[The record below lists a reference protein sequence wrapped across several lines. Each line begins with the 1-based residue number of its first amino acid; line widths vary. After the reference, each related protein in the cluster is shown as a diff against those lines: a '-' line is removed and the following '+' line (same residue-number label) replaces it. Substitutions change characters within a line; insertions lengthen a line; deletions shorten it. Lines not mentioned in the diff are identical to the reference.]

1 MCGPDLN
8 FTGEIMKEDI
18 ELTRMSNAFD
28 EIVLTIQPMLAKCM
42 ATAGADC
49 ATVVVRQLAIEFA
62 ARHMFA
68 VKITLGDADQKE
80 VIESF
85 TASTLERLNDLI
97 REATQ
102 LGLMEVRK

>member
-1 MCGPDLN
+1 
-8 FTGEIMKEDI
+8 MKEDI

-28 EIVLTIQPMLAKCM
+28 EIILTIEPMLGRCID
-42 ATAGADC
+42 TAGEDC
-49 ATVVVRQLAIEFA
+49 AIVVVRQLAIELA

-68 VKITLGDADQKE
+68 VKITLGDAAQKE

-85 TASTLERLNDLI
+85 SASALERLHDLI

-102 LGLMEVRK
+102 LGLMELRK